1 MYIYCNFVQGYVNLG
16 TSVCALCEDVI
27 LKRVNEP
34 GLFQFSCKEQ
44 HYFAMWGIPEL
55 LEAVASFLTR
65 HLAPDLPVL
74 PENVS
79 FAYNIALYEL

>member
-1 MYIYCNFVQGYVNLG
+1 VQRYVNLG

-27 LKRVNEP
+27 LKHVNEP
-34 GLFQFSCKEQ
+34 GLFQFGSKEQ
-44 HYFAMWGIPEL
+44 HYFPMWGVPEL
-55 LEAVASFLTR
+55 CEALASFLTY

-79 FAYNIALYEL
+79 FVCNFSVYDL